1 MRKYVWTGLF
11 VVIIVAAAGIVH
23 ARGGLIRSHATPGDS
38 ASTSTPSEKSSSC
51 PLQCIMNFCG
61 LGD

>member
-23 ARGGLIRSHATPGDS
+23 ARGGLIGSHAKVGH
-38 ASTSTPSEKSSSC
+38 ASTTSEKSSSC
-51 PLQCIMNFCG
+51 PLQCILNFCG

>member
-11 VVIIVAAAGIVH
+11 VVIIVAVAGIVH
-23 ARGGLIRSHATPGDS
+23 ARGGLIGSHATPGSDS
-38 ASTSTPSEKSSSC
+38 TTSEKTSSC

-61 LGD
+61 FGD

>member
-1 MRKYVWTGLF
+1 MRKYVWTGLL

-23 ARGGLIRSHATPGDS
+23 ARGGLIGSHAAPGS
-38 ASTSTPSEKSSSC
+38 SSPTSEKSSTC

>member
-11 VVIIVAAAGIVH
+11 VVIIVAVAGIVH
-23 ARGGLIRSHATPGDS
+23 ARGGLIRSHTLPGSS
-38 ASTSTPSEKSSSC
+38 ASTTSEKSSSC

>member
-11 VVIIVAAAGIVH
+11 AVIIVAVAGIVH
-23 ARGGLIRSHATPGDS
+23 ARGGLIGSHAKPGSS
-38 ASTSTPSEKSSSC
+38 ASAATSEKSSSC